1 MQVIFHTGAHGT
13 DEDRLLKSLLRNKE
27 KLSQRGTAV
36 PGPGKYRSLL
46 KDTFK
51 AMETTEPAAG
61 ARDVLIDA
69 ILDDEIADRLVLSNE
84 HFFGSPRFALGG
96 DILYPLAA
104 ERMVQLRHLFRFD
117 QIEMFMA
124 IRNPASF
131 IPLVLKNA
139 PAKKVQEV
147 LQFTDPMALRWSELL
162 TRVRA
167 AVPDLPVTVWCN
179 EDTPLIWAQILR
191 EVAGLDHGEQ
201 VTGGFDLLY
210 EIMSR
215 DGVKRLRTYLTERP
229 EISEMHKRR
238 VIAAFLD
245 KYAIEDAV
253 EEELDLPGWTED
265 LVDTLTEIYDEDV
278 RSIQH
283 IPGVQLIAP

>member
-1 MQVIFHTGAHGT
+1 MQLIFHTGAHGT

-27 KLSQRGTAV
+27 KLSRRGTAV

-51 AMETTEPAAG
+51 AMETTEPADN

-69 ILDDEIADRLVLSNE
+69 MLDDEVADRMVLSNE
-84 HFFGSPRFALGG
+84 HFFGSPRFALTG
-96 DILYPLAA
+96 DILYPQAP

-147 LQFTDPMALRWSELL
+147 LEAADLMALRWSDLL

-179 EDTPLIWAQILR
+179 EDTPLIWGQILR
-191 EVAGLDHGEQ
+191 EIGGLEHGEP
-201 VTGGFDLLY
+201 VIGGFDLLY

-215 DGVKRLRTYLTERP
+215 EGVKRLRAYLTERP

-245 KYAIEDAV
+245 KYAIDEAV

-265 LVDTLTEIYDEDV
+265 LVEAMTESYDEDV
-278 RSIQH
+278 RRIQH
-283 IPGVQLIAP
+283 IPGVQLICP

>member
-1 MQVIFHTGAHGT
+1 MQLIFHTGAHGT
-13 DEDRLLKSLLRNKE
+13 DEDRLLKSLLRNRE
-27 KLSQRGTAV
+27 KLTRRGTAV
-36 PGPGKYRSLL
+36 PGPGRYRSLL
-46 KDTFK
+46 KDTFR
-51 AMETTEPAAG
+51 AMETAEPAEN

-69 ILDDEIADRLVLSNE
+69 MLDDEVADRIVLSNE
-84 HFFGSPRFALGG
+84 HFFGSQRFALTG

-117 QIEMFMA
+117 RIEMFMA

-139 PAKKVQEV
+139 PARKVQEV
-147 LQFTDPMALRWSELL
+147 LDATDPMALRWSDLL
-162 TRVRA
+162 GRVRA

-179 EDTPLIWAQILR
+179 EDTPLIWSQILR
-191 EVAGLDHGEQ
+191 EVAGLEHGEP
-201 VTGGFDLLY
+201 VIGGFDLLY

-215 DGVKRLRTYLTERP
+215 EGVRRLRAYLSERP

-245 KYAIEDAV
+245 KYAIDEAV

-265 LVDTLTEIYDEDV
+265 LVEAMTESYDEDL
-278 RSIQH
+278 RRIEH